1 MAKTNILVIED
12 EPDIRESIDEMLGY
26 EGMAVI
32 TADNGDLGVRLAR
45 EFLPDLIIC
54 DIMLPGLNGYNVLT
68 TLRNDPLTANIPFIF
83 LTAKADR
90 PSMRYGMELGAD
102 DYLTKPFTSDE
113 LIAAIRTRLEKKAR
127 LVDEYANQAKDL
139 RLSLL
144 HTLPHELRTPLV
156 GIIGGAEMLLSAG
169 ASLDQ
174 ETITS
179 MADMILHSGKR
190 LQRQIENYLL
200 YAQLEIIKT
209 DPDRLE
215 ALRRAETD
223 YLAALVTAAAT
234 AKAALVGRVEDLV
247 LNVQESAVSL
257 SAANLKKIVEELVD
271 NAFKF
276 SEPGKRVTVSGEAST
291 RDSSYMLIVSD
302 NGRGMTVDQI
312 KQVGAFVQFG
322 RKLYEQQGS
331 GLGLAIARQLAE
343 FHGGELHIRSELE
356 RGTRVHVTLPVPR
369 PSQQRKDALPGA
381 KMN

>member
-32 TADNGDLGVRLAR
+32 TAENGDLGARLAR

-54 DIMLPGLNGYNVLT
+54 DIMLPGLNGYGVLT

-102 DYLTKPFTSDE
+102 DYLTKPFSSDE

-209 DPDRLE
+209 DPERLE

-234 AKAALVGRVEDLV
+234 AKAALVGRSEDLA
-247 LNVQESAVSL
+247 LSVQESAVSL

-291 RDSSYMLIVSD
+291 RDGSYMLIVSD

-331 GLGLAIARQLAE
+331 GLGLAIARQLVE
-343 FHGGELHIRSELE
+343 FHGGELHIQSELE
-356 RGTRVHVTLPVPR
+356 RGTRVHVTLPVPDR
-369 PSQQRKDALPGA
+369 QK
-381 KMN
+381 